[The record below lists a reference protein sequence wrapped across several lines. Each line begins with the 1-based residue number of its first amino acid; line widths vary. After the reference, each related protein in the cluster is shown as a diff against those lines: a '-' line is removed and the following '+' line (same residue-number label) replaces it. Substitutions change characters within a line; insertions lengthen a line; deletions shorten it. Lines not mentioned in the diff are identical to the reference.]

1 MSHFDEVDRR
11 KRAER
16 QRGQW
21 TADVKHT
28 EVDREIADLLD
39 NSANLGLLISVVA
52 RVW

>member
-1 MSHFDEVDRR
+1 MKLVD
-11 KRAER
+11 ASEPNG

-28 EVDREIADLLD
+28 EVDREIADLFD